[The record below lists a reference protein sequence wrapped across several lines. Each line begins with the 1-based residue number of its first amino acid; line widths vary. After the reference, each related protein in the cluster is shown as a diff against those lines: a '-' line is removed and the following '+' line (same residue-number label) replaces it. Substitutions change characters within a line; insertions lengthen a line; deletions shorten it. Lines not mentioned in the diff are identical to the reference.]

1 MDGWKVSWMDGPATK
16 TAPATKW
23 AGVEAQQAINGPIRN
38 TQLQPPTAVAGSQ
51 SAEASRLCSK
61 WAAKESPGQPITFLE
76 SILTLMTT
84 LQLKT
89 LFQSELWSEKG

>member
-1 MDGWKVSWMDGPATK
+1 MDGPATK

-61 WAAKESPGQPITFLE
+61 WAAIESPGQPITRKHPDVDDDVAIKNTF
-76 SILTLMTT
+76 SIRIVVRKRINLSY
-84 LQLKT
+84 
-89 LFQSELWSEKG
+89 FS